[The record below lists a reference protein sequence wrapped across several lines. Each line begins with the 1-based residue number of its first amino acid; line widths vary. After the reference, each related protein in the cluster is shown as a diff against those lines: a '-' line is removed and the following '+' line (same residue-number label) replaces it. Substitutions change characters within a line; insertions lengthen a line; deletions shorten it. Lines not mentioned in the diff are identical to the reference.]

1 MFHYSGVINNVKDDA
16 SSSMISVKLLR
27 TKLLRLGYCSGQWQH
42 FVSHLATPVHSELAR
57 ESFNPSGR
65 IPGLTELLC
74 CILPEGFP
82 GFEG

>member
-1 MFHYSGVINNVKDDA
+1 MYVYMHTFFK
-16 SSSMISVKLLR
+16 SVCMYVCMHAYIYVCMCMRFTIVL
-27 TKLLRLGYCSGQWQH
+27 T
-42 FVSHLATPVHSELAR
+42 
-57 ESFNPSGR
+57 SGR